1 MKVTFVGTYSEVIRS
16 VNAPETLNPEQ
27 NVRPQFGKLL
37 GDLEPSEVQIPD
49 TTREISQSS
58 VKINSSLDDAM
69 GRLSPSMYQQISP
82 TEDLMLEP
90 ATVKTL
96 ASDLKTPT
104 IVSAERIPPADA
116 KSIKIQKS
124 EIQSLID
131 KTGLQVGVD
140 PLLAMSVAK
149 SESSFNP
156 NAVSSDGHASK
167 GLFQLLDSTGKHLHS
182 KLDLEQGY
190 DPFNPGMN
198 TELGVNYLRYLH
210 DIFST
215 PTTLPNKLKTTAA
228 ENSSDLEKFAVA
240 AFNAGEGR
248 VASAQARAAKEGRN
262 PAIFEQVQPYL
273 PDITQTY
280 VARVMRYRDQFE
292 QQS

>member
-1 MKVTFVGTYSEVIRS
+1 MKVTFIGTYSDVIRS
-16 VNAPETLNPEQ
+16 VNAPETLNTEQ
-27 NVRPQFGKLL
+27 NKKTQFAKLL
-37 GDLEPSEVQIPD
+37 GDLEPSDGQVPD
-49 TTREISQSS
+49 LTSKIKQTSI
-58 VKINSSLDDAM
+58 KINSALDEAM
-69 GRLSPSMYQQISP
+69 GRLNPSMYEQFSP
-82 TEDLMLEP
+82 KVDQMLEP

-96 ASDLKTPT
+96 SSDLKTPT
-104 IVSAERIPPADA
+104 IVSAERIEPSDSR
-116 KSIKIQKS
+116 SIKIPKS
-124 EIQSLID
+124 EIQSMID

-215 PTTLPNKLKTTAA
+215 PTTLPNKLMTTAA

-262 PAIFEQVQPYL
+262 PANFEHVKPYL